1 MTEREYQRLQDTV
14 ERLLRRNAT
23 RNLINILNKTHP
35 ADIAYLFKL
44 LTDRS
49 ARSLFK
55 LLPNV
60 RHAGEILSE
69 MDRHYRN
76 EFLQHVDI
84 GRFAAIFAQMAM
96 DDAAD
101 FLADLPDE
109 LRDRILEL
117 MPDKDTE
124 EVSELLSYPEESA
137 GRIMTT
143 DFLNLP
149 ESISAREAIQEVRKA
164 VKSEMV
170 FYLYVT
176 DGQGRLTG
184 VLSLRELVTAS
195 DETPL
200 SDIMSRDVVKVQ
212 TSTDQEEV
220 ARMVSRYD
228 LLAIPVVEDND
239 KLAGIVTVDDV
250 LDVLREEATEDILKM
265 AGTSEEEV
273 TSFSVARS
281 VRIRLPWLFASWIGG
296 VLAIKII
303 AGFEMQ
309 FKEHITVFA
318 ALAAF
323 IPVIMGMGGNIGT
336 QSLSITL
343 RGLAT
348 GGIDPKRLWQVV
360 SKEIRIG
367 LLLGLAYGA
376 LLAVVGW
383 VLNDDPT
390 LGAVVGIAM
399 CANMAMAAVVGTFLP
414 LIAVKLN
421 IDPAVASGPF
431 VTTSIDI
438 LGVTFYFVTATL
450 IIMR

>member
-23 RNLINILNKTHP
+23 RNLINIVNKTHP

-49 ARSLFK
+49 ARALFK
-55 LLPNV
+55 LLPDV
-60 RHAGEILSE
+60 QHAGEILSE

-76 EFLQHVDI
+76 EFLQQVDV

-124 EVSELLSYPEESA
+124 EVSELLSYPEDSA

-143 DFLNLP
+143 NFLNLP

-303 AGFEMQ
+303 AGFEIQ
-309 FKEHITVFA
+309 FKEHITVS
-318 ALAAF
+318 
-323 IPVIMGMGGNIGT
+323 PRWRP
-336 QSLSITL
+336 SY
-343 RGLAT
+343 R
-348 GGIDPKRLWQVV
+348 
-360 SKEIRIG
+360 
-367 LLLGLAYGA
+367 
-376 LLAVVGW
+376 
-383 VLNDDPT
+383 
-390 LGAVVGIAM
+390 
-399 CANMAMAAVVGTFLP
+399 
-414 LIAVKLN
+414 
-421 IDPAVASGPF
+421 
-431 VTTSIDI
+431 
-438 LGVTFYFVTATL
+438 
-450 IIMR
+450 